1 MILADKI
8 IALRKKAGWS
18 QEELA
23 QQLNVSRQ
31 SVSKWEGAQSV
42 PDLERILQMSHLFGV
57 STDYL
62 LKDEL
67 EAPDTA
73 LLPDSGDS
81 PLRRVT
87 MEEASAYLDL
97 SRRNAPRLALGVAL
111 CIFSPIVLLML
122 GGLSEAPGARLTENA
137 AGGIG
142 IVILLLMVAAAVAL
156 FIACDAKMEPFHFLE
171 KEPFE
176 TEYGVAG
183 MVRQRQQDFRPMYTR
198 LNMAGGCLCILAAV
212 PLFAVLAVSPAGQE
226 EYSLWVPASVC
237 VLLALVGLGVFALVY
252 GGTCWE
258 AMQSLLEEGDYT
270 RRNKARKQVVEA
282 VSLIYWLVVVAGYLA
297 YSIPTGNWA
306 YSWLVWPVAGILYGA
321 AVTVL
326 GLVQDAA
333 EKNRRNRP

>member
-42 PDLERILQMSHLFGV
+42 PDLERILQMSRLFGV

-97 SRRNAPRLALGVAL
+97 SRRNAPWLALGGRCA
-111 CIFSPIVLLML
+111 S
-122 GGLSEAPGARLTENA
+122 
-137 AGGIG
+137 
-142 IVILLLMVAAAVAL
+142 
-156 FIACDAKMEPFHFLE
+156 FH
-171 KEPFE
+171 
-176 TEYGVAG
+176 
-183 MVRQRQQDFRPMYTR
+183 
-198 LNMAGGCLCILAAV
+198 
-212 PLFAVLAVSPAGQE
+212 PLF
-226 EYSLWVPASVC
+226 C
-237 VLLALVGLGVFALVY
+237 
-252 GGTCWE
+252 
-258 AMQSLLEEGDYT
+258 
-270 RRNKARKQVVEA
+270 
-282 VSLIYWLVVVAGYLA
+282 
-297 YSIPTGNWA
+297 
-306 YSWLVWPVAGILYGA
+306 
-321 AVTVL
+321 
-326 GLVQDAA
+326 
-333 EKNRRNRP
+333 

>member
-67 EAPDTA
+67 AAPDTA

-97 SRRNAPRLALGVAL
+97 SRRNAPWLALGVAL

-122 GGLSEAPGARLTENA
+122 GGLSEAPDARLTENA

-176 TEYGVAG
+176 TEIGRAHV
-183 MVRQRQQDFRPMYTR
+183 
-198 LNMAGGCLCILAAV
+198 
-212 PLFAVLAVSPAGQE
+212 
-226 EYSLWVPASVC
+226 
-237 VLLALVGLGVFALVY
+237 
-252 GGTCWE
+252 
-258 AMQSLLEEGDYT
+258 
-270 RRNKARKQVVEA
+270 
-282 VSLIYWLVVVAGYLA
+282 
-297 YSIPTGNWA
+297 
-306 YSWLVWPVAGILYGA
+306 
-321 AVTVL
+321 
-326 GLVQDAA
+326 
-333 EKNRRNRP
+333 